1 MGMAGRVKDMR
12 GILRKPVGDMSREK
26 LVEGGRGAGADAAL
40 SDRSHGGRAG
50 GPRSPSFTKSAGQ
63 CDAAAAAAAVVIGV

>member
-26 LVEGGRGAGADAAL
+26 LSREDEAQARMLLYRIEVTAD
-40 SDRSHGGRAG
+40 GRAG
-50 GPRSPSFTKSAGQ
+50 H
-63 CDAAAAAAAVVIGV
+63 AVQVSRRAPASVMLLLLLLLL